1 MVSGDLPIPQLRT
14 LLLLGSSIT
23 GVSWVDDM
31 ILTYSFMQQTLLL
44 LQLPF
49 LIIKK
54 NKTQLRLLLI
64 SKKY

>member
-1 MVSGDLPIPQLRT
+1 
-14 LLLLGSSIT
+14 
-23 GVSWVDDM
+23 
-31 ILTYSFMQQTLLL
+31 MQQTLLL